1 MKSSATLDLQHR
13 YTNDLRSQLKDE
25 LKLANINQVPRLV
38 KVVVSVGLGRAKEDK
53 KMFDAAASTLSKIT
67 GQQPVALDARKS
79 IASFKLREGQ
89 PIGLKVTLR
98 GQRMYEFTERL
109 IHVVLPRVRDFH
121 GIPAGSFDK
130 QGNYSLGFADQSIW
144 PELSFE
150 DTATPHGIE
159 VTFVIAAE
167 SAAHAMALLSAF
179 GLPFSKEKGT

>member
-1 MKSSATLDLQHR
+1 MKSATLNLQQR
-13 YTNDLRSQLKDE
+13 YGEDLRGQLRNE
-25 LKLANINQVPRLV
+25 LKLTNVNQVPRLT

-53 KMFDAAASTLSKIT
+53 KMFDAAASTLAKIT
-67 GQQPVALDARKS
+67 GQRAVTQNARKS

-121 GIPAGSFDK
+121 GVPSKSFDK
-130 QGNYSLGFADQSIW
+130 QGNYSLGFVDQSIW

-167 SAAHAMALLSAF
+167 STEHAKTLLSSF
-179 GLPFSKEKGT
+179 GLPFSKEKES